1 MTAHQKRMSRRKS
14 KDTEGPEN
22 DISKVMGNTLEQAIL
37 FQYLYNELS
46 SSTPNYEE
54 LEMIM
59 TKATRATYKFS
70 NVALLKRCKSSAT
83 HCVKF
88 GRYKTLVNTL
98 LGMTGFA
105 ADVFGDAWR
114 GCHEDASDR
123 ILEHVFQGM
132 LRALPA
138 KTVTWRGQWQL
149 PLFVV
154 VRFVSW

>member
-1 MTAHQKRMSRRKS
+1 MSRRKS
-14 KDTEGPEN
+14 KETDDPEN
-22 DISKVMGNTLEQAIL
+22 VISKDMGQTLEQAIL
-37 FQYLYNELS
+37 FQSLYNELS

-70 NVALLKRCKSSAT
+70 NVALLKRCKLAAT
-83 HCVKF
+83 QCVKF
-88 GRYKTLVNTL
+88 ARYEVLADFL
-98 LGMTGFA
+98 CMTGYV
-105 ADVFGDAWR
+105 ADVFGIAWP
-114 GCHEDASDR
+114 GCHEDATDR
-123 ILEHVFQGM
+123 ILEHVFQRM